1 MIEGNF
7 RVRPDADPTACLFP
21 QIRTLPAGEVLF
33 REGDSKTSI
42 YRVES
47 GAICTYALAG
57 ASKHAFLEFIY
68 AGDWFGLGCLDR
80 HTIRARAMVET
91 RVLCFP
97 FSWTNAMVELNSR
110 AKGRLLDA
118 IEREFE
124 ITHAPLVKRNTPNP
138 IERAAALLLR
148 LASESRNG
156 DRGPRFI
163 VDSIPY
169 DVIANSLRMS
179 ADTLADVLL
188 VFELRGLIE
197 PHAPAGLR
205 LKDIAAL
212 EAIADGV
219 APDGWF
225 SDAGSSHLATRA
237 APERRP

>member
-1 MIEGNF
+1 
-7 RVRPDADPTACLFP
+7 
-21 QIRTLPAGEVLF
+21 
-33 REGDSKTSI
+33 
-42 YRVES
+42 
-47 GAICTYALAG
+47 
-57 ASKHAFLEFIY
+57 
-68 AGDWFGLGCLDR
+68 
-80 HTIRARAMVET
+80 MVET

-110 AKGRLLDA
+110 AKARLLDA

-124 ITHAPLVKRNTPNP
+124 ITHVSHVKRSAPNP
-138 IERAAALLLR
+138 IERVAALLLG
-148 LASESRNG
+148 LASASSNE
-156 DRGPRFI
+156 DRDTRFI

-169 DVIANSLRMS
+169 DIIANSLRMS
-179 ADTLADVLL
+179 VDTLADVLL

-225 SDAGSSHLATRA
+225 SDASSSHRATRA
-237 APERRP
+237 ASERRP

>member
-7 RVRPDADPTACLFP
+7 RARPDADPTACLFP
-21 QIRTLPAGEVLF
+21 QILTLPAGEILF

-57 ASKHAFLEFIY
+57 TNKHAFLEFIY
-68 AGDWFGLGCLDR
+68 AGDWFGLGYLDR

-124 ITHAPLVKRNTPNP
+124 ITHAALGKRDTPNP

-148 LASESRNG
+148 LASERRNG
-156 DRGPRFI
+156 DRDRRFI
-163 VDSIPY
+163 VDSIPH
-169 DVIANSLRMS
+169 DVIANSLGMS
-179 ADTLADVLL
+179 VDTLTDVLL

-197 PHAPAGLR
+197 PHVGAGLR

-212 EAIADGV
+212 EAIAEGV
-219 APDGWF
+219 APDEWF
-225 SDAGSSHLATRA
+225 SDASPSHLATRA
-237 APERRP
+237 VPERRP